1 MKDIGHKSLK
11 IFRRKEV
18 EVDIEGSGLT
28 KVVLNIKKRDVY
40 EPQLC
45 YEMLAGC
52 YLPTDCA
59 KTGR

>member
-1 MKDIGHKSLK
+1 M
-11 IFRRKEV
+11 
-18 EVDIEGSGLT
+18 DIEGSGLT
-28 KVVLNIKKRDVY
+28 KVVFNIKKRDVY